1 MAAPEGNKNGEHG
14 KRFKLAVQAAL
25 ARKGKD
31 QWEALTDVAEK
42 LVDEALN
49 GNMTAIKEVADRIEG
64 KAAQQINIADAD
76 GEKLQV
82 SLVINGLPN
91 ARG

>member
-1 MAAPEGNKNGEHG
+1 MAAPEGNQNAAQG

-25 ARKGKD
+25 QRKGKD

-49 GNMTAIKEVADRIEG
+49 GNMAAIKEVADRIEG
-64 KAAQQINIADAD
+64 KPAQQVELTGAD
-76 GEKLQV
+76 GGPLQI
-82 SLVINGLPN
+82 SLVAYADNNPS
-91 ARG
+91 